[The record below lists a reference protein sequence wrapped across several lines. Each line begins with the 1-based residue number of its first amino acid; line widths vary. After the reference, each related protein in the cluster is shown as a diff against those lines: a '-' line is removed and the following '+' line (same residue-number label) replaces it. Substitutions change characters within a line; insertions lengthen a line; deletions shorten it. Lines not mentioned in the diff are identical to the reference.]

1 MLVAGVM
8 ALEQGDLG
16 AQDVNGVD
24 QVGDAVEDL
33 ENERHRRA
41 YARRCQQEG
50 RLGSGLREFL
60 P

>member
-1 MLVAGVM
+1 M